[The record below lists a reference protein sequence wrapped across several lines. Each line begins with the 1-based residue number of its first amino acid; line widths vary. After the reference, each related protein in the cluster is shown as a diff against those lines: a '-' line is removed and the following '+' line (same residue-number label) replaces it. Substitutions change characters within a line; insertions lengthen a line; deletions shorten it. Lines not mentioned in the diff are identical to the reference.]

1 MADLGKGPGGPV
13 SPPPPLSL
21 GKKKRKAGRASDE
34 KKNLPLPHLAQGLDS
49 PLIQNSLGL
58 FHFVL

>member
-1 MADLGKGPGGPV
+1 MADLGEGPGV
-13 SPPPPLSL
+13 QFLPPPLSL

>member
-1 MADLGKGPGGPV
+1 MADLGEGPGGPG
-13 SPPPPLSL
+13 SPPPLSL
-21 GKKKRKAGRASDE
+21 GKKKRKAGRASDG